1 MVVSLGLLR
10 GYGDR
15 REEAT
20 FAFESDDYILKFKYG
35 KRFKIG
41 LAKGQAYAMCLIC
54 RLVQK
59 LITNILCLII
69 VRLFVFTC

>member
-1 MVVSLGLLR
+1 MAVPWGLLR

-15 REEAT
+15 REDAT
-20 FAFESDDYILKFKYG
+20 FASESDDYILKFKYG
-35 KRFKIG
+35 KRFKNG

-54 RLVQK
+54 MLVQK

-69 VRLFVFTC
+69 VRLFVFSC